1 MTNRDLSLRLAT
13 AEDIGVI
20 AHVVNTVSEGVV
32 EALLGGTAA
41 RESRRRYFGPG
52 VRPALGD
59 LRARKRDAR

>member
-32 EALLGGTAA
+32 KRCWGD
-41 RESRRRYFGPG
+41 SYPG
-52 VRPALGD
+52 KPPKTSWPWCSAGAWRPTCP
-59 LRARKRDAR
+59 KT

>member
-32 EALLGGTAA
+32 STGAVT
-41 RESRRRYFGPG
+41 SHS
-52 VRPALGD
+52 
-59 LRARKRDAR
+59 

>member
-32 EALLGGTAA
+32 EALLGD
-41 RESRRRYFGPG
+41 SYPG
-52 VRPALGD
+52 KPPKTSWPGSSAGAWRPTCP
-59 LRARKRDAR
+59 KT